1 MLETNLNNVSEGNK
15 SHIVFK
21 TETKGDDIREKIE
34 DNTIRMIFFPNTGIE
49 GLCIKV

>member
-34 DNTIRMIFFPNTGIE
+34 DNTIRMIFFQIQALKGYA
-49 GLCIKV
+49 